1 MLSSAEMIL
10 LLDVPLKKGLRFF
23 ASAFKAVNFGEGP
36 FFSPTDLNIMNDIF
50 DHDYLFKKKKD
61 RTLCVG
67 VTVYVVFV

>member
-36 FFSPTDLNIMNDIF
+36 FLSPTNINIMNDIF
-50 DHDYLFKKKKD
+50 DHNYFFFKERDY
-61 RTLCVG
+61 RLCRLRL
-67 VTVYVVFV
+67 TPAD